1 MTDQSPDRPTDLS
14 PGDPSAPPT
23 EPVVRGRPAD
33 PADAGW
39 RMPQPM
45 AYEPPG
51 ATATPSAEPVAEPVD
66 TSRYSPPPSQRPD
79 WSRPEF
85 ADPVRRTPEP
95 APWYE
100 QAAPLPPPASRPAPQ
115 PASSRGGAGA
125 GVVLAASLVAAVLA
139 SGGTFLALEASGAL
153 DTAQAA
159 SSITPSLPPAEPAGT
174 HQPVVIDE
182 QSAIVDVAAKVGPA
196 VVKITVGSGG
206 SVTDPLSIPD
216 AGVGSGMIYD
226 ANGWILTNH
235 HVVQG
240 GDTLT
245 VELQDG
251 RTFPGKVYGID
262 TLTDLA
268 IVKVDATGLPTVTL
282 GDSDALKIGQL
293 TVAIGSPLGTYSN
306 SVTSGILSARG
317 RSITVEGG
325 QLNNLLQ
332 TDTAI
337 NPGNSGGPL
346 IDAGGNVIGI
356 NTAIAT
362 SAEGIGFAIPI
373 DLAKPIMQQA
383 VAGQQLARPYIG
395 VRFETID
402 YQLAQQAGLSVQDGA
417 LIQDDTNGTP
427 GVVPGGPA
435 DKAGVKSGDIIT
447 AIGGIALDGE
457 HPLDAVISQ
466 FSPGQ
471 TVSLDILRNGQ
482 KVTVEITL
490 GTRPPNL

>member
-1 MTDQSPDRPTDLS
+1 MTEESPDRPTDLV

-23 EPVVRGRPAD
+23 VPVAPGRSVDVPPTNWSMPVEQTPAD
-33 PADAGW
+33 PAGVKI
-39 RMPQPM
+39 P
-45 AYEPPG
+45 
-51 ATATPSAEPVAEPVD
+51 ATPEPVD
-66 TSRYSPPPSQRPD
+66 ASRYSPPPTARPD

-85 ADPVRRTPEP
+85 ADPIQRTPEP

-100 QAAPLPPPASRPAPQ
+100 PAALLPPSTPRPAPQ
-115 PASSRGGAGA
+115 PASARGGAGV

-153 DTAQAA
+153 DATTA
-159 SSITPSLPPAEPAGT
+159 SVTPTQPPAEPAGT
-174 HQPVVIDE
+174 RQPVVIDE

-206 SVTDPLSIPD
+206 SVTDPLSIPEK
-216 AGVGSGMIYD
+216 GVGSGMIYD
-226 ANGWILTNH
+226 ANGWILTND
-235 HVVQG
+235 HVVAG
-240 GDTLT
+240 SDSLT

-268 IVKVDATGLPTVTL
+268 IVKIEATGLPTVTL
-282 GDSDALKIGQL
+282 GDSDTLKIGQL

-317 RSITVEGG
+317 RSITVDSG

-373 DLAKPIMQQA
+373 DLAKPIMAQA
-383 VAGQQLARPYIG
+383 VAGQPLARPYIG

-402 YQLAQQAGLSVQDGA
+402 LQVAQREGLSVQEGA
-417 LIQDDTNGTP
+417 LVQDTTDANGAPAP
-427 GVVPGGPA
+427 GVVPDGPA
-435 DKAGVKSGDIIT
+435 DKAGLRSGDIIT
-447 AIGGIALDGE
+447 AIGGVTVDGE

-471 TVSLDILRNGQ
+471 TVTLQILRNGQ
-482 KVTVEITL
+482 TVTAEVTL
-490 GTRPPNL
+490 GTRPPDL